1 MRISLATRAA
11 RACAAATLV
20 FSLGLAPSYARMGG
34 PGGGGRFA
42 GPASGFGHSPRS
54 APRGL
59 NPRFNFDRFHFR
71 SFGPERS
78 DRFGF
83 NRFGHGWSDRSG
95 FSRFNRFQNQL
106 LIGGWGWGGWVPAPT
121 ATSEP
126 VIVVDTPPVLISL
139 NSGPGTGGGGQGSA
153 GSCVIH
159 KLNYDRDGKYVGERQ
174 IPHC

>member
-20 FSLGLAPSYARMGG
+20 FSLGLAPSYARMGA

-59 NPRFNFDRFHFR
+59 NPRFNFDRFGFR

-106 LIGGWGWGGWVPAPT
+106 LIGGWGWGWVPAPT

-126 VIVVDTPPVLISL
+126 VIVVDTPPVLISI

-159 KLNYDRDGKYVGERQ
+159 KLNYDPDGKYVGERQ
-174 IPHC
+174 IPRC